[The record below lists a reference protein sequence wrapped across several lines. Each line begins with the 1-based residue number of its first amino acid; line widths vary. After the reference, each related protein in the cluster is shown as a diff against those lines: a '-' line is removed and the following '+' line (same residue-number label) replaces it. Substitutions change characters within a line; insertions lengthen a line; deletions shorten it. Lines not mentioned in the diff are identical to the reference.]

1 MNEIIEI
8 KQADIIQAVNRAE
21 IDIQVATA
29 KQYPRDI
36 NNTLNKIATYAT
48 MDKETAEDCFYVLR
62 RKGSNGQ
69 DSVIEGLSVRMA
81 EIIAGC
87 WGNIRV
93 QTRIVGNDG
102 KMITAQAICH
112 DLETNFAV
120 SKEVKRRI
128 TDRNGRTFSE
138 DMQVVTGNAAASIAF
153 RNAVLA
159 VIPKAV
165 TKKVINEVKQVALG
179 QAIDLETAR
188 TNCLQNF
195 AKAGVTEDMLLQY
208 LGINSVADIDKE
220 AIFELRATWNAIK
233 DGTTTVQESFIAPAL
248 EAKKEAEAKKKA
260 NTAEDKASK
269 ALAEAT
275 KNNQ

>member
-1 MNEIIEI
+1 
-8 KQADIIQAVNRAE
+8 
-21 IDIQVATA
+21 
-29 KQYPRDI
+29 
-36 NNTLNKIATYAT
+36 

-233 DGTTTVQESFIAPAL
+233 EGTTTVQESFIAPAL